1 MKIQTVLSII
11 IILLNIYITPS
22 NAQQIDTTRITR
34 IKELESQIDSLR
46 TTINAMV
53 KELQQIKQNMAGGKS
68 DVDELIALL
77 NNEDVET
84 VSVESRSRRKRVDA
98 LLKAITQRPGQLRFN
113 GGATTTIQHGSGT
126 NSRRHTTGVG
136 SFDFYAHTAF
146 GANTLLFF
154 DLEAIG
160 GNGPDDFFL
169 TFSGL
174 NGDAGSTQDEDG
186 IDRLNVLEAWV
197 EFSFLKKIFTITAGK
212 IDLTNYFDNNA
223 SANDETMQ
231 FISGAFVNN
240 SAFAVPGNAP
250 GLRLR
255 TTLLNRFHFQL
266 GLSNV
271 HNSAKDLLKEVY
283 KIASIGFT
291 LFPGSEF
298 EANFRFFGYQHPLAD
313 DATGWGISF
322 DKVTFGAYNIF
333 ARYGQNDAKMAGYWG
348 VQSSWSAGT
357 RFVEQIAGQSTA
369 LGLAYG
375 ENTPSLENL
384 KTEQIV
390 EIYARRQLN
399 QWTHISPHLQL
410 VWNGKGASNP
420 LMIFGVRTHFNF

>member
-1 MKIQTVLSII
+1 MVKYAAFMFLFFAVSIK
-11 IILLNIYITPS
+11 
-22 NAQQIDTTRITR
+22 AQQIDTTKVKYIRD
-34 IKELESQIDSLR
+34 LETQIDSLR
-46 TTINAMV
+46 TTIRAMDQ
-53 KELQQIKQNMAGGKS
+53 ELQQIKQNMVEGKS
-68 DVDELIALL
+68 DVDELLALF

-113 GGATTTIQHGSGT
+113 GGATTILQNGS
-126 NSRRHTTGVG
+126 SDDSKHTTAVG
-136 SFDFYAHTAF
+136 SFDIYAHTAF
-146 GANTLLFF
+146 GENTLLFI

-160 GNGPDDFFL
+160 GDGPDDFFQ

-186 IDRLNVLEAWV
+186 IDRLTVLEAWA
-197 EFSFLKKIFTITAGK
+197 EFTLLNKVFTITAGK

-240 SAFAVPGNAP
+240 AAFAVPGNAP

-255 TTLLNRFHFQL
+255 TTLLNRFHFQF
-266 GLSNV
+266 GFSNV
-271 HNSAKDLLKEVY
+271 NNSGKDLLKETY
-283 KIASIGFT
+283 RIASLGFT
-291 LFPGSEF
+291 LFPGSDF
-298 EANFRFFGYQHPLAD
+298 ESNLRFYGYQHPLAD

-322 DKVTFGAYNIF
+322 DKVAFGSYNIF
-333 ARYGQNDAKMAGYWG
+333 ARYGQNDVKVAEFWG
-348 VQSSWSAGT
+348 IQSSWSAGT
-357 RFVEQIAGQSTA
+357 RFVKQIAGQSTA

-375 ENTPSLENL
+375 ETTSVVDNL
-384 KTEQIV
+384 QTEQIM

-399 QWTHISPHLQL
+399 KWTHLSPHLQL
-410 VWNGKGASNP
+410 AWNAYGTSDP
-420 LMIFGVRTHFNF
+420 LMIFGIRTHFNF